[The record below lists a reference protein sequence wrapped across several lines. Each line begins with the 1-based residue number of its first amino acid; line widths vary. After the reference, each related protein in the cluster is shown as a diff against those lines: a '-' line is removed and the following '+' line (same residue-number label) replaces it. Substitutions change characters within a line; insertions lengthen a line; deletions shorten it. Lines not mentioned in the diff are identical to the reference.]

1 MFRKYFLSLRAKNDN
16 NIKLNPLKK
25 IADEVETER
34 IMLNDLYAE
43 AQPHEVTEN

>member
-1 MFRKYFLSLRAKNDN
+1 M
-16 NIKLNPLKK
+16 LNPLKR

-34 IMLNDLYAE
+34 TTLHDLHAE